1 MWYST
6 REGAHMLLLLLLL
19 LLLYDR
25 KARTT
30 HSSMWRAHS
39 FESKSLH
46 FFAAARRH
54 VSFKLHTL
62 SSSGDT
68 AVAPRQLDP
77 DACPS
82 GDLSVLF
89 KCTSSSAIKSYVIR
103 WRRVHRTAAV
113 LPRSAVELL
122 ARS

>member
-1 MWYST
+1 
-6 REGAHMLLLLLLL
+6 MLLLLLLQL

-30 HSSMWRAHS
+30 HSSMWRAHN

-46 FFAAARRH
+46 FFRAARRH
-54 VSFKLHTL
+54 VSFKLHTVVPRRHGGGAQAAR
-62 SSSGDT
+62 SGRCH
-68 AVAPRQLDP
+68 P
-77 DACPS
+77 

-89 KCTSSSAIKSYVIR
+89 KCTSSFAIKPYVIR
-103 WRRVHRTAAV
+103 WRRVHGTAAV
-113 LPRSAVELL
+113 LPRSAVDLL